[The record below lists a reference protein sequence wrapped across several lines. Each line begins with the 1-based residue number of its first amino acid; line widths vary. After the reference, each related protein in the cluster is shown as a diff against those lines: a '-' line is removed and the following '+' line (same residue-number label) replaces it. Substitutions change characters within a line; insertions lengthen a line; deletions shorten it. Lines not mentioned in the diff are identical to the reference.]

1 MIGLKVLKR
10 RRAVPVELA
19 LQFIDVPVSN
29 VSDCMSRLFAGGAR
43 LRPMHS
49 GIPMSG
55 PALTVR
61 TRPGD
66 NLMIHKALTMAQ
78 PGDVIVVD
86 EKNDKRV
93 PVGIITDRDI
103 VIETL
108 ALDIDAKLFTAGDL
122 MTTPVVTVLES
133 SGFIETLRLMR
144 NHKVRRMPVVTRN
157 GAIFG
162 IVAADDIV
170 RLLAME
176 LSIITDAMA
185 EQTVKEGHL
194 RK

>member
-1 MIGLKVLKR
+1 MPISECCNIGVVCCDTEDSV
-10 RRAVPVELA
+10 ATVSA
-19 LQFIDVPVSN
+19 LMRKHHV
-29 VSDCMSRLFAGGAR
+29 
-43 LRPMHS
+43 
-49 GIPMSG
+49 
-55 PALTVR
+55 
-61 TRPGD
+61 
-66 NLMIHKALTMAQ
+66 
-78 PGDVIVVD
+78 GDVIVVD
-86 EKNDKRV
+86 GKNDNRV

-122 MTTPVVTVLES
+122 MTSPVVTVKES

-144 NHKVRRMPVVTRN
+144 SHQVRRMPVVTRD

-176 LSIITDAMA
+176 LSMITDAIA

>member
-1 MIGLKVLKR
+1 MPISECCNVGVVCCDTEDSVSTV
-10 RRAVPVELA
+10 AA
-19 LQFIDVPVSN
+19 LMRKHHV
-29 VSDCMSRLFAGGAR
+29 
-43 LRPMHS
+43 
-49 GIPMSG
+49 
-55 PALTVR
+55 
-61 TRPGD
+61 
-66 NLMIHKALTMAQ
+66 
-78 PGDVIVVD
+78 GDVIVVD

-176 LSIITDAMA
+176 LSIITDTMA